1 MGDLVG
7 RIGGVTGA
15 KHKYNKLVL
24 MACDRSFL
32 CWQNE
37 PVQARFEYIKGRLIG
52 KLLLGEF
59 TGPKDQGQ
67 GSHHGSW
74 GREIK
79 RKGKHAERKGKEKKR
94 ERPKYLHYIGKI
106 LWEKGSPAS
115 GLESSG
121 LAQDMPGRD
130 ARRTL
135 WSGLL

>member
-1 MGDLVG
+1 
-7 RIGGVTGA
+7 
-15 KHKYNKLVL
+15 

-106 LWEKGSPAS
+106 LWEIGSPAPKLERS
-115 GLESSG
+115 GLG
-121 LAQDMPGRD
+121 TGYARKRLKD
-130 ARRTL
+130 ARRP
-135 WSGLL
+135 GLLC